1 MKKKKILLLSDHLLS
16 TSGVGCQSRF
26 LSLGLAEKGDWMIR
40 QLGAAIKHENYDMA
54 QPHPDILIKPVDGF
68 GDRDTIRQLLAVEKP
83 DVLLLFTDPRFF
95 VWIWQMEDEIHQVC
109 PIAYWHVW
117 DNDPYPEFNNV
128 FYQSTDLINCHSYKT
143 YELVSERHP
152 TKTNFIPHALPED
165 IYFPMKP
172 EEVLKN
178 KKLLLG
184 EDRLDHFTGIWINRN
199 AKRKRPNDVLM
210 SWKMFL
216 DDLEKKHGHR
226 NATLIM
232 HTDPFD
238 QEGPNLQ
245 STMELLGIVNN
256 VTISA
261 QRIDFNQM
269 NILHNI
275 SDFCVNIALNE
286 GFGLTTLESMQCGK
300 PIIALKTGGLT
311 RQVVDHRDGSENG
324 IALDPDVR
332 SLVGSQMVPYIYE
345 DYCKNESTSE
355 AFMKMYDLG
364 PEGRKKLGQK
374 AREYVLSEFKLQKT
388 VDLWDES
395 LTKLIE
401 DWKND
406 REKIYKPWRMKEMSG
421 K

>member
-1 MKKKKILLLSDHLLS
+1 
-16 TSGVGCQSRF
+16 
-26 LSLGLAEKGDWMIR
+26 
-40 QLGAAIKHENYDMA
+40 
-54 QPHPDILIKPVDGF
+54 
-68 GDRDTIRQLLAVEKP
+68 
-83 DVLLLFTDPRFF
+83 
-95 VWIWQMEDEIHQVC
+95 
-109 PIAYWHVW
+109 
-117 DNDPYPEFNNV
+117 
-128 FYQSTDLINCHSYKT
+128 
-143 YELVSERHP
+143 
-152 TKTNFIPHALPED
+152 
-165 IYFPMKP
+165 
-172 EEVLKN
+172 
-178 KKLLLG
+178 
-184 EDRLDHFTGIWINRN
+184 
-199 AKRKRPNDVLM
+199 
-210 SWKMFL
+210 
-216 DDLEKKHGHR
+216 
-226 NATLIM
+226 
-232 HTDPFD
+232 
-238 QEGPNLQ
+238 
-245 STMELLGIVNN
+245 
-256 VTISA
+256 
-261 QRIDFNQM
+261 M

-355 AFMKMYDLG
+355 AFMKMYELG